1 MKLTCFDVL
10 ALSKDLFGTV
20 APKARNIQIIDT
32 TPESV
37 SLRASVN
44 VTNPT
49 PYSAHVPFISIHLY
63 CNGTL
68 LGEAKAENLDI
79 TTGNNTDLVVS
90 ATWHPSLSG
99 GEGVV
104 RGRDLISQYLS
115 GYNTSITLKTHRGSI
130 PAQPLIGEAL
140 SKMNIT
146 VSAPRL
152 SLPGGGSEED
162 KTHFIRDATFH
173 VFSSTATFTLVSP
186 LEHNTIYIERVN
198 ATALYNHTETVGR
211 IEYDLPFA
219 APPGETLTPRLPVEW
234 SLDSVG
240 YEKLK
245 EALGGKMKL
254 DAKAVVGVRLG
265 QWTETLWYYGKG
277 IGASVRV

>member
-1 MKLTCFDVL
+1 VDIL
-10 ALSKDLFGTV
+10 ALPKDMFGSL
-20 APKARNIQIIDT
+20 APKAGNIEVIDT
-32 TPESV
+32 TRESI

-44 VTNPT
+44 ITNPT
-49 PYSAHVPFISIHLY
+49 PYSAHIPFISIHLFS
-63 CNGTL
+63 NGTL
-68 LGEAKAENLDI
+68 LGEARAENLDI
-79 TTGNNTDLVVS
+79 TTGNNTDVVVS
-90 ATWHPSLSG
+90 ALWHPSLSG
-99 GEGVV
+99 GEGVL
-104 RGRDLISQYLS
+104 RGRNLISQYIS

-140 SKMNIT
+140 SKLNIT

-152 SLPGGGSEED
+152 SLPGSDED
-162 KTHFIRDATFH
+162 ENTHFIRDATFH

-186 LEHNTIYIERVN
+186 LQHNTIYIDRVN
-198 ATALYNHTETVGR
+198 ATAIYNHTETVGR
-211 IEYDLPFA
+211 IEYELPFA
-219 APPGETLTPRLPVEW
+219 APPGETMTPRLPVEW

-265 QWTETLWYYGKG
+265 QWTETLWYYGRG